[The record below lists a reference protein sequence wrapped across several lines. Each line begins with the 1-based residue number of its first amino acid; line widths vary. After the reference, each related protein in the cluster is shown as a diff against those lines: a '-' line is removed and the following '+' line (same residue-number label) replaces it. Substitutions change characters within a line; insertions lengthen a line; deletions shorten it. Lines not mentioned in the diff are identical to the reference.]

1 MDAAATLKPQPDDLY
16 GKSLRLDIPRLEI
29 KNLRVENSMSPSCFS
44 LIEPLILSA
53 PQSEEHDRGDQL
65 NDALKSH
72 PQFLPNVQANE
83 AIVLMINSFVDFFIQ
98 YYQTYNVELNP
109 LILRLKEI
117 IFYST
122 NQSALANDYNEII
135 GIIKSN
141 LDLSRWPKWEEPK
154 SYFFPKNT
162 GREFLHDPDRIK
174 ASKERLD
181 ALIRELREGAT
192 QTWHRVELQAE
203 VDEINSFSDI
213 LSKDELFIIYATKF
227 QKFEIFSLLFLSY
240 HVLSTSGFFFMIE
253 IKDLDEILLQEIER
267 TPSSSFILQF
277 LPHYPTIINII
288 KSNLLQFFMVKSEI
302 YMPALRALRY
312 VPELRAL
319 QDAPELQRL
328 LRDAGGSKRV
338 NNKSRKN
345 KYKHKCNHKYKKSRK
360 NKRHRRKRTQSNQHK
375 MF

>member
-44 LIEPLILSA
+44 HIEPLILQHS
-53 PQSEEHDRGDQL
+53 QEIDRGDEL
-65 NDALKSH
+65 NAVLQTDPKYIV
-72 PQFLPNVQANE
+72 NVQANE
-83 AIVLMINSFVDFFIQ
+83 VIILMINSFVDFFIQ
-98 YYQTYNVELNP
+98 YYQAYNVERNP
-109 LILRLKEI
+109 LILKLKEI

-122 NQSALANDYNEII
+122 NQSALASDYNKLI
-135 GIIKSN
+135 GFIKSN
-141 LDLSRWPKWEEPK
+141 LDLSRWPEWEEPK

-174 ASKERLD
+174 ASKERLE
-181 ALIRELREGAT
+181 ALTHELREGAT
-192 QTWHRVELQAE
+192 QTWHRDQLQAE
-203 VDEINSFSDI
+203 VDEIKSFLDI

-240 HVLSTSGFFFMIE
+240 HVLSISGFFFRIE

-277 LPHYPTIINII
+277 LPHDSIIINII
-288 KSNLLQFFMVKSEI
+288 KSNLLHFFMMKSEI
-302 YMPALRALRY
+302 YMPALR
-312 VPELRAL
+312 VL

>member
-1 MDAAATLKPQPDDLY
+1 MDAAATLKLQPDDLY

-44 LIEPLILSA
+44 HIEPLILQHS
-53 PQSEEHDRGDQL
+53 QEIDRGDEL
-65 NDALKSH
+65 NAVLQTDPKYIV
-72 PQFLPNVQANE
+72 NVQANE
-83 AIVLMINSFVDFFIQ
+83 AIILMINSFVDFFIQ
-98 YYQTYNVELNP
+98 YYCIGYTRERNP
-109 LILRLKEI
+109 LILKLKEI

-122 NQSALANDYNEII
+122 NQSALASDYNKFI
-135 GIIKSN
+135 GFIKSN
-141 LDLSRWPKWEEPK
+141 LDLSQWPEWEEPK

-174 ASKERLD
+174 ASKERLE
-181 ALIRELREGAT
+181 ALTHELREGAT
-192 QTWHRVELQAE
+192 QTWHRDQLQAE
-203 VDEINSFSDI
+203 VDEIKSFLDI

-240 HVLSTSGFFFMIE
+240 HVLSTSGFFFTIE

-277 LPHYPTIINII
+277 LPHDRIIINII
-288 KSNLLQFFMVKSEI
+288 KTNLLQFFMRYSEI
-302 YMPALRALRY
+302 YMPA
-312 VPELRAL
+312 LRAL

-328 LRDAGGSKRV
+328 RRDAGGSKRV

-360 NKRHRRKRTQSNQHK
+360 NKRHRRKRTQSNQNK